1 MPVPLQPPPGK
12 RGSSTPRHPRC
23 GIQAERFPGGFKAS
37 TAWAFICW
45 ACSLASEE
53 VSLALLMNLTLPFP
67 HLCQHRWHWEESRA
81 FPSSRAQKSTGKSSI
96 CKKPHRAQPPPP
108 TEGEPRLCPP
118 FSSSSQ
124 GCCHLPSPLGSRE
137 CARLWHPCE
146 GWAGSC
152 CLPGVKERAGG
163 PLNLSKEHSQ
173 LCVPVFPVDR
183 VPNHHQKQ
191 RQHPEYLPSCKPRG
205 EGER

>member
-96 CKKPHRAQPPPP
+96 CKKPHRAQPHHPP
-108 TEGEPRLCPP
+108 R
-118 FSSSSQ
+118 
-124 GCCHLPSPLGSRE
+124 GS
-137 CARLWHPCE
+137 L
-146 GWAGSC
+146 
-152 CLPGVKERAGG
+152 V
-163 PLNLSKEHSQ
+163 
-173 LCVPVFPVDR
+173 CVPHSPAAAKDAATSPVPSAPGN
-183 VPNHHQKQ
+183 VPVSGIPVRDGQEAAASQ
-191 RQHPEYLPSCKPRG
+191 E
-205 EGER
+205 